1 MIEMIRL
8 DDRLI
13 HGQVAVK
20 WSKHLNVDRI
30 IVASDEAAANEL
42 QANALKMAAPSS
54 IKAYV
59 LPIENAVNIVNDPRS
74 ASMKMLI
81 VTDAP
86 EKIYNFATKIDEKPY
101 INLANYG
108 RIAGSLDER
117 TKITDTL
124 YLNQDESK
132 KLSELAEAG
141 FEVAYQALPEDSK
154 IIIEKLV

>member
-1 MIEMIRL
+1 MISMIRL

-54 IKAYV
+54 IKAFV
-59 LPIENAVNIVNDPRS
+59 LPIENAINIANDPRS

-81 VTDAP
+81 VTDSP
-86 EKIYNFATKIDEKPY
+86 TKIYEFAKKLEEKPY

-108 RIAGSLDER
+108 RLAGSLDER
-117 TKITDTL
+117 EKITDTL
-124 YLNQDESK
+124 YLNAEERAQLTE
-132 KLSELAEAG
+132 LSEAG

-154 IIIEKLV
+154 RNMDKL